1 MDLCIFTL
9 FATQPPILL
18 KLFSDSRY
26 SIFHAILE
34 KLVIDPE
41 PKVNRLDQV
50 KTL

>member
-18 KLFSDSRY
+18 KMSSDPRY
-26 SIFHAILE
+26 SILHAILE
-34 KLVIDPE
+34 KLAIDPE
-41 PKVNRLDQV
+41 PKVSRLAQV